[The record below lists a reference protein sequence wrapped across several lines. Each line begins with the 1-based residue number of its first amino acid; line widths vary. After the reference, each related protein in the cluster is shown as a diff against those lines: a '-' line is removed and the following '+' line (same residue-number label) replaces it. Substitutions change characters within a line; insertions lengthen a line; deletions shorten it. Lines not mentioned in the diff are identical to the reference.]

1 MNNNNGNNKKVGT
14 SDDVFI
20 KMLEDS
26 KEAVLVTA
34 QHISNKGHPVTIQPT
49 FVRPKFEDR
58 KMFSDGGDMLVSYI
72 VEAKHRPKLYF
83 TNKDDFPYDTI
94 IVEKKHIY
102 DSRIVKPIYYYIW
115 NKDLTYAI
123 KVSVMRTN
131 KEWIITNR
139 LNSLENR
146 YMDFYECP
154 IELVEFIER

>member
-1 MNNNNGNNKKVGT
+1 MIGT
-14 SDDVFI
+14 PDDVFL

-26 KEAVLVTA
+26 KAAVLVTA
-34 QHISNKGHPVTIQPT
+34 QLIADKGHPVTIQPT
-49 FVRPKFEDR
+49 FVRPNFEDR

-72 VEAKHRPKLYF
+72 VEAKQRPKLSF

-102 DSRIVKPIYYYIW
+102 DSRIAKPIYYYIW

-123 KVSVMRTN
+123 KISVHNTRQD
-131 KEWIITNR
+131 WIVTNR

-146 YMDFYECP
+146 RMDFYECP
-154 IELVEFIER
+154 IDLVEFVER